1 MQTMGAIV
9 ALLLAMVVIGAPIGA
24 EATGFKIK
32 VTAPGSQRPSA
43 EIHRAPANVIRHHA
57 VGPRFP
63 VVVVPQPV
71 VVVSPRHCLE
81 PGYWTYNW
89 IPQTYVSN
97 EWVAGY
103 YDSNALWIEGHYAPR
118 AYTWGYYQPY
128 WVPER
133 WGSC

>member
-71 VVVSPRHCLE
+71 VVVSPRRCLE
-81 PGYWTYNW
+81 LGYWTYNW